1 MSGAG
6 FASPDPRAGAAN
18 PAVTGLAS
26 PSAAPQAA
34 AARSHERVSRILHG
48 GEMGGFRAISDVAGC
63 LMPLLSA
70 LGWYGDHRHLSEAL
84 PHFADTL
91 DIEDLRSVLANL
103 NYTTRPHRLRLRDLD
118 PRLAPCLF
126 LPDDGPAM
134 VVLGGEAGK
143 FTVFNGESSTIAE
156 IDPRKLRGT
165 AYFITEEDTA
175 ADSQPLAVGGTKW
188 FQAVAR
194 RFRGL
199 VLQMLG
205 VTFVTSALALVVPL
219 FTMTVYDRV
228 ISSRSEEM
236 LLYLVGGVA
245 FALAADMAL
254 RVVRA
259 RILAYIGARIDMI
272 LGAAAFKQIL
282 HLPIMM
288 TERASIGAQL
298 SRIKQFEAVREFFTG
313 PLAGVFLELPFV
325 VVFIAVIAVIA
336 GPLAWIPIVL
346 IAVFVLAGLL
356 IVPSMRRAVTA
367 SGEGR
372 AQRQGLLIET
382 LSHFRAIKSSAAEP
396 VWCNRFR
403 DVSARTAMANFRT
416 TQVSVF
422 VQTLAQTLML
432 AAGIATIGLGT
443 LRVLEGAMTIG
454 ALVACMALIWRVL
467 SPLQIGFLSMTRLEQ
482 VKLGLRQLNQLM
494 ALKPEREPG
503 KMAGQHRTFKGEIVF
518 NRVSLRYAPNAEPAL
533 LGVELEV
540 EQGEIVAVTGPSSS
554 GKSSLLKLT
563 AGLYQPQ
570 AGAVLIDGI
579 DIRQLDI
586 GELRNAI
593 AYVPQTC
600 HLFHG
605 TIAQNLRLSNP
616 TATDAALSQAVLD
629 AGLLDEVLALPDGL
643 ETRLTDQLQHQLPLG
658 FKQRLMLA
666 RAYVKD
672 APIYLMDEPAA
683 NLDDD
688 GDNALRRKLQQ
699 LRGRATVL
707 VITHR
712 PSHMRLAD
720 RVVYLSGGRLLA
732 AGTPDVILP
741 KLQSA

>member
-1 MSGAG
+1 
-6 FASPDPRAGAAN
+6 
-18 PAVTGLAS
+18 
-26 PSAAPQAA
+26 
-34 AARSHERVSRILHG
+34 
-48 GEMGGFRAISDVAGC
+48 
-63 LMPLLSA
+63 
-70 LGWYGDHRHLSEAL
+70 
-84 PHFADTL
+84 
-91 DIEDLRSVLANL
+91 
-103 NYTTRPHRLRLRDLD
+103 
-118 PRLAPCLF
+118 
-126 LPDDGPAM
+126 
-134 VVLGGEAGK
+134 
-143 FTVFNGESSTIAE
+143 
-156 IDPRKLRGT
+156 
-165 AYFITEEDTA
+165 
-175 ADSQPLAVGGTKW
+175 
-188 FQAVAR
+188 
-194 RFRGL
+194 
-199 VLQMLG
+199 
-205 VTFVTSALALVVPL
+205 
-219 FTMTVYDRV
+219 
-228 ISSRSEEM
+228 M
-236 LLYLVGGVA
+236 LLYLVVGVA

-254 RVVRA
+254 RVIRA

-325 VVFIAVIAVIA
+325 VVFVSVIAIIA
-336 GPLAWIPIVL
+336 GPLAWIPVVL
-346 IAVFVLAGLL
+346 IVVFVLAGLL
-356 IVPSMRRAVTA
+356 VVPTMRRVVAA
-367 SGEGR
+367 SGDNR

-382 LSHFRAIKSSAAEP
+382 LSNFGAIKASAAEP
-396 VWCNRFR
+396 VWRDRFR
-403 DVSARTAMANFRT
+403 EVSARTAIANFHT

-443 LRVLEGAMTIG
+443 LRVLDGSMTIG

-467 SPLQIGFLSMTRLEQ
+467 SPLQVGFLSLTRLEQ

-494 ALKPEREPG
+494 SLKPEREPG
-503 KMAGQHRTFKGEIVF
+503 KMTGQHRTLNGEVVF
-518 NRVSLRYAPNAEPAL
+518 SRVSLRYAPNAEPAL
-533 LGVELEV
+533 LGVELGIKP
-540 EQGEIVAVTGPSSS
+540 GEIVAITGPSSS

-563 AGLYQPQ
+563 AGLYRAQ

-579 DIRQLDI
+579 DIRQLDV

-593 AYVPQTC
+593 AFVPQSC

-616 TATDAALSQAVLD
+616 TASDAALSQAVLD
-629 AGLLDEVLALPDGL
+629 AGLLEDILALPEGL
-643 ETRLTDQLQHQLPLG
+643 ETRLTDQLQRQLPLG

-683 NLDDD
+683 NLDEE
-688 GDNALRRKLQQ
+688 GDTALRRKLQQ

-720 RVVYLSGGRLLA
+720 RVVYLKGGRLLA
-732 AGTPDVILP
+732 AGTPDDILP

>member
-1 MSGAG
+1 MSIAD
-6 FASPDPRAGAAN
+6 FASAN
-18 PAVTGLAS
+18 PG
-26 PSAAPQAA
+26 SAAPTAA
-34 AARSHERVSRILHG
+34 GRSQERVSRILHG

-91 DIEDLRSVLANL
+91 DIEDLRAVLANL
-103 NYTTRPHRLRLRDLD
+103 NYTTQSHRLRLRDLD
-118 PRLAPCLF
+118 PRLTPCLF
-126 LPDDGPAM
+126 LPDGGPAM

-143 FTVFNGESSTIAE
+143 LTVFNGETSTIAE

-165 AYFITEEDTA
+165 AYFVAEEDTA
-175 ADSQPLAVGGTKW
+175 SDSQQLAVGSSKW
-188 FQAVAR
+188 IQSVAR

-205 VTFVTSALALVVPL
+205 VTFVTSALALAVPL

-245 FALAADMAL
+245 FALAADMGL

-282 HLPIMM
+282 HLPIVM

-325 VVFIAVIAVIA
+325 LVFVAVIAVIA
-336 GPLAWIPIVL
+336 GPLAWIPVVL
-346 IAVFVLAGLL
+346 IVVFVLAGLL
-356 IVPSMRRAVTA
+356 VVPAMRRAVAA
-367 SGEGR
+367 SGENR

-382 LSHFRAIKSSAAEP
+382 LSHFRAIKASAAEP
-396 VWCNRFR
+396 VWCDRFR
-403 DVSARTAMANFRT
+403 DVSARTAISNFHT

-432 AAGIATIGLGT
+432 TAGIATIGLGT
-443 LRVLEGAMTIG
+443 LRVLDGSMTIG

-467 SPLQIGFLSMTRLEQ
+467 SPLQVGFLSMTRLEQ

-494 ALKPEREPG
+494 SLKPEREPG
-503 KMAGQHRTFKGEIVF
+503 KVAGQHRTFQGEVVF
-518 NRVSLRYAPNAEPAL
+518 SRVSLRYAPNAEPAL
-533 LGVELEV
+533 LGVELEIKP
-540 EQGEIVAVTGPSSS
+540 GEIVAITGPSSS
-554 GKSSLLKLT
+554 GKSSLLKLA
-563 AGLYQPQ
+563 AGLYQAQ

-579 DIRQLDI
+579 DIRQLDM

-593 AYVPQTC
+593 AFVPQTC

-629 AGLLDEVLALPDGL
+629 AGLLEEILALPEGM
-643 ETRLTDQLQHQLPLG
+643 ETRLTDQLQRQLPLG

-683 NLDDD
+683 NLDDE
-688 GDNALRRKLQQ
+688 GDTALRRKLQQ

-720 RVVYLSGGRLLA
+720 RVVYLNGGRLIA